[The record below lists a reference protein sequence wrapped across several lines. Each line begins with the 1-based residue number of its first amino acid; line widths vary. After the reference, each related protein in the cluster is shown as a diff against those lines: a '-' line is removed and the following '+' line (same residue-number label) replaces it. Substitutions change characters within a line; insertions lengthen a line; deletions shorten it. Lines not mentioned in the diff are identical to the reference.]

1 MKLKNNI
8 WFIIIIVTFISLLI
22 LMFNFNC
29 YKSNTNA
36 TGKTDTIT
44 ITKVDTIYGDAIV
57 ITDTVPKLISKTIIK
72 YDTID
77 KDGVIVDIPIEK
89 SIYSD
94 TLQDSTSYKAYITG
108 YKATLDSLAINYKPK
123 VIERHTTQI
132 ITKEV
137 NKKSNPFYYGIGVT
151 TGYDVINKRYGLM
164 IGFGAGIKFN

>member
-1 MKLKNNI
+1 MKSKNNI

-29 YKSNTNA
+29 YKSNV
-36 TGKTDTIT
+36 TGKVDALT
-44 ITKVDTIYGDAIV
+44 ITKVDTIYGDT
-57 ITDTVPKLISKTIIK
+57 ITIRDTVPKLISKTVIK

-77 KDGVIVDIPIEK
+77 KDGVIVDIPIEQ

-108 YKATLDSLAINYKPK
+108 YKTRLDSLTINYKPRT
-123 VIERHTTQI
+123 IERLRTQI

-137 NKKSNPFYYGIGVT
+137 NKKSNPFYYGIGFGA
-151 TGYDVINKRYGLM
+151 GYDVINKRFGVM
-164 IGFGAGIKFN
+164 IGFTTGIKFN